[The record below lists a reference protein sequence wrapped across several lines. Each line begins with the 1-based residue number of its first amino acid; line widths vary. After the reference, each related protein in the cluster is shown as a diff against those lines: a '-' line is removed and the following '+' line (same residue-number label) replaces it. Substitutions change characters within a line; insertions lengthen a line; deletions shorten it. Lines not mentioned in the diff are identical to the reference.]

1 MRYIK
6 EYIKRILSFIK
17 INFGNKE
24 RIINYEK
31 KNIYIFLAADYR
43 NMGDVAITYAQKNFL
58 KDYFSD
64 FNIIEIP
71 AEKTIS
77 YIYDIK
83 KHIKKDDIITLVG
96 GGNMG
101 NIYEYY
107 ENLRRLVI
115 RTFKN
120 NMIISFPQTIDFT
133 NDKDGEF
140 SMTLSSKVI
149 SNHKNIVIF
158 AREENSYNIM
168 KNTFECPVFL
178 APDIVLYLINDKKII
193 NNNIRKNVGACFR
206 NDKEKSK
213 LSLEI
218 TNSIINN
225 ISNIEYFTTYLD
237 EDKFKYDKRYDI
249 LISLIKRISTFD
261 YVITD
266 RLHAMIFS
274 FLTNTR
280 CYFIDN
286 SNNKISQ
293 TKKTWLSKS
302 NNIIEIKNKEDIRCI
317 VNKKEKNGE
326 EILLNLNNEFEK
338 MKNIIISYYRGKEV
352 KNG

>member
-225 ISNIEYFTTYLD
+225 I
-237 EDKFKYDKRYDI
+237 
-249 LISLIKRISTFD
+249 
-261 YVITD
+261 
-266 RLHAMIFS
+266 
-274 FLTNTR
+274 
-280 CYFIDN
+280 
-286 SNNKISQ
+286 
-293 TKKTWLSKS
+293 
-302 NNIIEIKNKEDIRCI
+302 
-317 VNKKEKNGE
+317 
-326 EILLNLNNEFEK
+326 
-338 MKNIIISYYRGKEV
+338 
-352 KNG
+352 